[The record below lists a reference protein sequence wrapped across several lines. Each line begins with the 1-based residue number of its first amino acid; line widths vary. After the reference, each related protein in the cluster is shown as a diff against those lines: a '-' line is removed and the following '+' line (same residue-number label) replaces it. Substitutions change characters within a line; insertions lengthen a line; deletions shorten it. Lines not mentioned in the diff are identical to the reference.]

1 MIIEATRHSINVI
14 IKHDDYMN
22 YKFLDGKKDIIGT
35 YNCTLLNKKF
45 LIERTKFYSILFGLH
60 GNSIVGVEK
69 IELGF
74 LINNQVC
81 TFKDSHIIR
90 YDVIGGNI
98 SCDIFD
104 CGIIKIKYSNTD
116 ILLYSNYRIHIM
128 LGNEIYLKCL
138 TQQNILFEYYI
149 TAGGVTDN
157 WGYEVE
163 LHFNDKLITNSERFI
178 EVIGKIIGVSNPAI
192 KWL

>member
-1 MIIEATRHSINVI
+1 MIIETTRHSINVI

-22 YKFLDGKKDIIGT
+22 YKFLDGKRDIIGT

-45 LIERTKFYSILFGLH
+45 LIERSKFYSTLFGLH

-74 LINNQVC
+74 LMNNQVC

-90 YDVIGGNI
+90 YDVINGNI
-98 SCDIFD
+98 FCDTFD
-104 CGIIKIKYSNTD
+104 CGTIKIKYSDNT
-116 ILLYSNYRIHIM
+116 LLYNNYKIHIM

-163 LHFNDKLITNSERFI
+163 LYFCDKLIPNVDHFI
-178 EVIGKIIGVSNPAI
+178 DVIGQIIGVSNPI
-192 KWL
+192 MKWL

>member
-1 MIIEATRHSINVI
+1 MIIKKTKHSIDVV
-14 IKHDDYMN
+14 IKHDDHMN
-22 YKFLDGKKDIIGT
+22 CKFLDGKKDIIGT

-45 LIERTKFYSILFGLH
+45 LIERSKFYSTLFGLH
-60 GNSIVGVEK
+60 GNSVVGVEK

-81 TFKDSHIIR
+81 TFKDNHMIR
-90 YDVIGGNI
+90 YDVIDGNI
-98 SCDIFD
+98 SCDTFD
-104 CGIIKIKYSNTD
+104 CGTVKIKYSDDT
-116 ILLYSNYRIHIM
+116 LLYNNYKIHIM

-149 TAGGVTDN
+149 TVGGVTDN

-163 LHFNDKLITNSERFI
+163 LYFDNKLITNSERFI
-178 EVIGKIIGVSNPAI
+178 EVLGQIIGVDNPAM